1 MATLLASIRSHRTK
15 RWKTACVV
23 ATATKRWETLAFAS
37 TVWRRWLP
45 CLLGTNRAPSADY
58 NAGSSPHFE
67 VFIQQRSSGERSV
80 WRSYPDLFHGDC
92 QRLLDLLKSG
102 DADASR
108 QLLDVTMERLRI
120 LSAKILADIP
130 GVARWEEI
138 DDLVQNSSLRLWR
151 ALEKHHPPTP
161 LDYFRLAAATI
172 RRELIDLSRHYFGPQ
187 GIGANHAKSWLN
199 SSSSNVKHEP
209 VGNSTFDPIKLSSWT
224 EFHEYVEKLPEDE
237 RILFDLL
244 WYEV

>member
-1 MATLLASIRSHRTK
+1 
-15 RWKTACVV
+15 
-23 ATATKRWETLAFAS
+23 
-37 TVWRRWLP
+37 
-45 CLLGTNRAPSADY
+45 
-58 NAGSSPHFE
+58 
-67 VFIQQRSSGERSV
+67 
-80 WRSYPDLFHGDC
+80 
-92 QRLLDLLKSG
+92 
-102 DADASR
+102 
-108 QLLDVTMERLRI
+108 MERLRI

-187 GIGANHAKSWLN
+187 GIGANQAKSWLN
-199 SSSSNVKHEP
+199 GSSSNGAHEP
-209 VGNSTFDPIKLSSWT
+209 AVNSTFDPIKLSSWT
-224 EFHEYVEKLPEDE
+224 EFHEYVEKLPEEE

-244 WYEV
+244 WYEGLTLQEAADSVGMSERTVRRRWQLARVNLYRQLMDDGQRENQIDESR

>member
-1 MATLLASIRSHRTK
+1 MAEIPQTS
-15 RWKTACVV
+15 
-23 ATATKRWETLAFAS
+23 S
-37 TVWRRWLP
+37 TVI
-45 CLLGTNRAPSADY
+45 
-58 NAGSSPHFE
+58 
-67 VFIQQRSSGERSV
+67 V
-80 WRSYPDLFHGDC
+80 

-199 SSSSNVKHEP
+199 SSSSNVAHEP

-224 EFHEYVEKLPEDE
+224 EFHEYVEKLPEEE

-244 WYEV
+244 WYEGLTLQEAADSIGMSERTVRRRWQLARVNLYRQLMDDGQRENQYGAPQ

>member
-1 MATLLASIRSHRTK
+1 MAELP
-15 RWKTACVV
+15 
-23 ATATKRWETLAFAS
+23 ETSS
-37 TVWRRWLP
+37 TV
-45 CLLGTNRAPSADY
+45 
-58 NAGSSPHFE
+58 
-67 VFIQQRSSGERSV
+67 VV
-80 WRSYPDLFHGDC
+80 

-187 GIGANHAKSWLN
+187 GIGANHAKSWLC
-199 SSSSNVKHEP
+199 SDSSNIAHEP
-209 VGNSTFDPIKLSSWT
+209 VVNSTFDPIKLSSWT
-224 EFHEYVEKLPEDE
+224 EFHEYVEELPEEE

-244 WYEV
+244 WYEGLTLTEAADSIGMSERTVRRRWQLARVNLYRQLMDDGQRENEHGEST